1 MHPLL
6 VPILLLAALLEP
18 EPPQTTGW
26 QLLSAPAGARD
37 VATDALGNVLLTT
50 TNGRVWLQRA
60 GGTTWTECSYYTGT
74 EAANL
79 GDSQYPYSIAVNGA
93 VALCTDKVGHVRKEP
108 FPPPF
113 PQPVGGRWRECGSF
127 QAKDVAV
134 TKSGTRWMV
143 NASGKIYRAPDCS
156 NWEQVSGSDGRR
168 IAAGQDRVW
177 LVNSVGKIY
186 KWNGNGWTQ
195 MQGSSVAD
203 VAVGNDGT
211 VWCTNTDGAIFKF
224 NGLGWNRLAGSDA
237 SRIAADAGSVWMV
250 NTAGKLYRM
259 YY

>member
-1 MHPLL
+1 MN
-6 VPILLLAALLEP
+6 LLAVPFLLHLLSALEP
-18 EPPQTTGW
+18 APPQTTGW
-26 QLLSAPAGARD
+26 QQLFSAPSGARD

-50 TNGRVWLQRA
+50 TNGRVWHLRA
-60 GGTTWTECSYYTGT
+60 GASVWSECSYYTGT
-74 EAANL
+74 EVGGL
-79 GDSQYPYSIAVNGA
+79 GDSQYPYSIAFNGT
-93 VALCTDKVGHVRKEP
+93 VALCTDKVGHVRRESY
-108 FPPPF
+108 PPAAEN
-113 PQPVGGRWRECGSF
+113 RWNSCGAF
-127 QAKDVAV
+127 EAKDVAV